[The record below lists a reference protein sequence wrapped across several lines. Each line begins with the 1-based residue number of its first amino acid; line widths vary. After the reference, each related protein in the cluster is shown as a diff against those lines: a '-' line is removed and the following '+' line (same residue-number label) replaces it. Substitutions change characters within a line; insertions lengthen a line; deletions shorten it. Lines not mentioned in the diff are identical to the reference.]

1 MALYARPYLLVSLF
15 IDANEPNAAE
25 AIRIAVEYLWLM
37 SACLPVLYMPDY
49 VPMMSMLKLV
59 SVAIVLFLFAQLS
72 SESKKYFYVN
82 LGLSPRSLIGLAV
95 LMDLAIFFVAVL
107 IICLVYA

>member
-1 MALYARPYLLVSLF
+1 MALYARPYLLVSLLV
-15 IDANEPNAAE
+15 DV
-25 AIRIAVEYLWLM
+25 AILLLLVGWGADDSM
-37 SACLPVLYMPDY
+37 DMPDY

>member
-1 MALYARPYLLVSLF
+1 MALYARPYLLVSLL
-15 IDANEPNAAE
+15 IDV
-25 AIRIAVEYLWLM
+25 AILLLLAGWGADDSM
-37 SACLPVLYMPDY
+37 DMPDY

-59 SVAIVLFLFAQLS
+59 SAAIVLFLFAQLS

>member
-15 IDANEPNAAE
+15 IDV
-25 AIRIAVEYLWLM
+25 AVLLLLAGWGADDSM
-37 SACLPVLYMPDY
+37 DMPDY